1 MRAPRPVR
9 SEWDPSREEVQRD
22 VGMGSRRDG
31 GERTE
36 FTDSW
41 TAAATGLGE

>member
-9 SEWDPSREEVQRD
+9 SEWEPSRGEVQRD
-22 VGMGSRRDG
+22 VGMGSGRDA

-41 TAAATGLGE
+41 AAAAVGLGE